1 VAVVGVKHNP
11 PISNVATGKMLRI
24 TQTHS
29 AIGHE
34 ASQGRTLKA
43 LGLRKLHH
51 SVVKQDTPE
60 VRGMI
65 FKIQHLLRVEE
76 IDTQEQGEEGA
87 K

>member
-1 VAVVGVKHNP
+1 VAVVGIKHNP

-43 LGLRKLHH
+43 LGIHKMHH
-51 SVVKQDTPE
+51 SVVKQDTPDI
-60 VRGMI
+60 RGMI

-76 IDTQEQGEEGA
+76 LDAAEQGEEGA